1 MILTT
6 IDGIPLYSTI
16 AEALQWAQSRGLN
29 GYHTHVYQGQTG
41 YMGGFTHS
49 TATVQNTTTLSP
61 PQQSSTT
68 SSSSS
73 SSSSSG
79 SSGGGGGY

>member
-6 IDGIPLYSTI
+6 INGIPLYSTI
-16 AEALQWAQSRGLN
+16 AEALQWAQARGLQ
-29 GYHTHVYQGQTG
+29 GYHTHTFQNQIG

-49 TATVQNTTTLSP
+49 TAINSNTQTQLTQP
-61 PQQSSTT
+61 T
-68 SSSSS
+68 SSSSTS
-73 SSSSSG
+73 